1 MHISFLPSLR
11 ARISNLFGFG
21 PPRGEALGLALTVLG
36 TTTAW
41 AFAHAQVGSTIGNVE
56 MPTLAG
62 GKQFLLSNATATV
75 FLFFKPGQEHSR
87 TTLTQIAACAK
98 DLATQSVHWV
108 AIVSDR
114 FPKAEVEALTNET
127 GLAMPVLID
136 VGDALYGKLGVAL
149 TPVAGITDK
158 DHKLVAYQ
166 PFSKINYVEAIRAR
180 VRHLLKEITDEQLQA
195 VLQPPAATQGGSA
208 SVARRYLKLAEKL
221 LQAKSPDKALENVR
235 KSLEN
240 DPALAAAHTL
250 LGQVLL
256 AQSKPDE
263 ARKAFTRALELD
275 PNDTQASDGLKATAT
290 STK

>member
-1 MHISFLPSLR
+1 MV
-11 ARISNLFGFG
+11 
-21 PPRGEALGLALTVLG
+21 LAIFS
-36 TTTAW
+36 TTAAW
-41 AFAHAQVGSTIGNVE
+41 AFAHAQVGSTIDNVE

-62 GKQFLLSNATATV
+62 GKQFLLSNASANV
-75 FLFFKPGQEHSR
+75 FVFFKPGQEHSR
-87 TTLTQIAACAK
+87 TTLTQIAASAK
-98 DLATQSVHWV
+98 DMATQSVHWV

-114 FPKAEVEALTNET
+114 FLTPEVEALVQET
-127 GLAMPVLID
+127 GLTMPVLID
-136 VGDALYGKLGVAL
+136 AGDTLYGKLGVAL

-166 PFSKINYVEAIRAR
+166 PFSKVNYVEVVRAR

-195 VLQPPAATQGGSA
+195 VLQPPAATQGGAA

-221 LQAKSPDKALENVR
+221 LQAKNHGKALESVR

-250 LGQVLL
+250 LGQILL
-256 AQSKPDE
+256 AQDKPDD
-263 ARKAFTRALELD
+263 ARKAFARALELD
-275 PNDTQASDGLKATAT
+275 PNDAKASEGLKATSP